1 MNFDDQLTV
10 AMRSTADAVAPP
22 VADLV
27 AGGMQ
32 RGRDIR
38 RRQTVRRS
46 VLAGAVVL
54 AAGAVSAAVMVAVGG
69 RGAPAITPGVPTPT
83 ASLPAAITFDPRTVV
98 EPAQTVALAI
108 DHKVQAGGA
117 LDRHDP
123 TALAGPWTVV
133 LRSNNGSLGHNGA
146 VVTFPVSAPTTGQPT
161 PVGSVSGSASP
172 GMVIWPIAS
181 QYARIRGDLTAAELA
196 AIAADTS
203 IVSGRPAVHPP
214 GGYAVVSSGTYR
226 SPDIRESRYGSTG
239 LGVAAALGDGL
250 TYTGVTTGGGFEDQ
264 LYATAGTTDT
274 TVTTVNGKPA
284 IVSTV
289 LGGNATLAWEPAPG
303 IIAYVGYSGALL
315 DDKAITALR
324 ALAGRTQPLSLAQWQ
339 TTDPQTNDQPNTL
352 G

>member
-1 MNFDDQLTV
+1 MNFEDQLTV
-10 AMRSTADAVAPP
+10 AMRSTAETVTPP

-32 RGRDIR
+32 RGRDMR
-38 RRQTVRRS
+38 RRQMVRRRAM
-46 VLAGAVVL
+46 AGAGL
-54 AAGAVSAAVMVAVGG
+54 LTAGAVSAAVLVAAGG
-69 RGAPAITPGVPTPT
+69 RGAPVITPGVT
-83 ASLPAAITFDPRTVV
+83 APATSARPAITFDPRAVV
-98 EPAQTVALAI
+98 RPDQTVALAI
-108 DHKVQAGGA
+108 DHMIVVGGA

-123 TALAGPWTVV
+123 AAAAGPWTVV
-133 LRSNNGSLGHNGA
+133 VRSDNGSLGHHGA

-161 PVGSVSGSASP
+161 PVGGVSGAAST
-172 GMVIWPIAS
+172 GVVIWPIAG
-181 QYARIRGDLTAAELA
+181 QYARIRGDLTAPELV

-203 IVSGRPAVHPP
+203 VVSGRPTVHPP
-214 GGYAVVSSGTYR
+214 HGYAVVSSGTYQ

-264 LYATAGTTDT
+264 LYNTGVLTQ
-274 TVTTVNGKPA
+274 TTVNGKPA
-284 IVSTV
+284 VVSSV

-303 IIAYVGYSGALL
+303 IIAYVGYSGALP

-324 ALAGRTQPLSLAQWQ
+324 ALAARTQPLSLAQWQ
-339 TTDPQTNDQPNTL
+339 TANPQSNDQPNIF